1 MADPDESKNDNSA
14 PASKRSKTTVLSLAF
29 VTMFTMVGFA
39 YMFSIVAGGR
49 EIDAMQAMNLASA
62 QYVAGNIVVAGDLAE
77 RSGLDQLNEEHMEL
91 YPMQQFLIGAGT
103 HARANQAVS
112 PRDRHEQMEKAL
124 PYLQRAHDLGFPEG
138 RDSEGHRM
146 LGSTLHAMGRHANAA
161 KHLRQAV
168 EIDLTLRA
176 ELLPL
181 LARSLASSITAKPD
195 EALRT
200 IEAH

>member
-1 MADPDESKNDNSA
+1 MADPDDPKNENAA
-14 PASKRSKTTVLSLAF
+14 PPSKRSKTTVLSLAF

-39 YMFSIVAGGR
+39 YMFSIMAGGR
-49 EIDAMQAMNLASA
+49 EIDAAQVLNLASA
-62 QYVAGNIVVAGDLAE
+62 QYVAGNVVVAGDLAE
-77 RSGLDQLNEEHMEL
+77 NSGLDQLNEEEMKL
-91 YPMQQFLIGAGT
+91 FPMQEFLIGAGA

-124 PYLQRAHDLGFPEG
+124 PHLQRAHDLGFPEG

-146 LGSTLHAMGRHANAA
+146 LGATLHAMGRHAKAA
-161 KHLRQAV
+161 EHLKKAV

-181 LARSLASSITAKPD
+181 LAR
-195 EALRT
+195 
-200 IEAH
+200 